1 MLREPNQ
8 DQKELLNRL
17 GSQISVNEIMKTL
30 PGIRHHLSLTG
41 TRKVINT
48 TLATS
53 IAILLG
59 DGGVMCKKLGE

>member
-1 MLREPNQ
+1 
-8 DQKELLNRL
+8 
-17 GSQISVNEIMKTL
+17 MKTL